1 MLKLKIANKSILEA
15 AMMLDSLDKANT
27 LIVGLGNPGLA
38 YRHNRHNIGFMVADV
53 LAQKLE
59 IPLKRV
65 KFKAQIGNGKV
76 EGIPVIIAKPLT
88 YMNNSGE
95 AVAPLVHYFKV
106 PLERLLVIHDD
117 MDLPLG
123 TLRMRPSGGSAGHNG
138 MLSIFDKLG
147 TNAIPRLRVG
157 IGRPPGRMDPA
168 DYVLQDFPK
177 NEEELLNM
185 VIAQACEAVLAFI
198 TTGLEKAMNTYNG
211 EVG

>member
-1 MLKLKIANKSILEA
+1 
-15 AMMLDSLDKANT
+15 MMLDSLNKENT

-38 YRHNRHNIGFMVADV
+38 YRHNRHNVGFMVADA
-53 LAQKLE
+53 LADKLE

-65 KFKAQIGNGKV
+65 KFKAQIGNGKL
-76 EGIPVIIAKPLT
+76 EDIPIIIAKPLT
-88 YMNNSGE
+88 FMNKSGE
-95 AVAPLVHYFKV
+95 AVAPLVRYFKV

-177 NEEELLNM
+177 SDEELLKM
-185 VIAQACEAVLAFI
+185 VIAQACEAALAFI
-198 TTGLEKAMNTYNG
+198 TNGLEKAMNTYNG

>member
-1 MLKLKIANKSILEA
+1 
-15 AMMLDSLDKANT
+15 MLDSLNKENT

-38 YRHNRHNIGFMVADV
+38 YRHNRHNVGFMIADA
-53 LAQKLE
+53 LADKLE

-65 KFKAQIGNGKV
+65 KFKAQIGNGKL
-76 EGIPVIIAKPLT
+76 EDIPIIIAKPLT
-88 YMNNSGE
+88 FMNKSGE
-95 AVAPLVHYFKV
+95 AVAPLVRYFKV

-177 NEEELLNM
+177 SDEELLKM
-185 VIAQACEAVLAFI
+185 VIAQACEAAIAFI

>member
-1 MLKLKIANKSILEA
+1 
-15 AMMLDSLDKANT
+15 MLDSLNKENT

-38 YRHNRHNIGFMVADV
+38 YRHNRHNVGFMVVDTLAD
-53 LAQKLE
+53 KLE

-65 KFKAQIGNGKV
+65 KFKAQIGNGKL
-76 EGIPVIIAKPLT
+76 GDIPIIIAKPLT
-88 YMNNSGE
+88 FMNNSGE
-95 AVAPLVHYFKV
+95 AVAPLVRYFKV

-168 DYVLQDFPK
+168 DYVLQDFSRS
-177 NEEELLNM
+177 EEELLNM
-185 VIAQACEAVLAFI
+185 VITQACEAALAFI

>member
-1 MLKLKIANKSILEA
+1 
-15 AMMLDSLDKANT
+15 MMLDSLDKENT

-38 YRHNRHNIGFMVADV
+38 YRHNRHNVGFMVADA
-53 LAQKLE
+53 LAEKLE

-65 KFKAQIGNGKV
+65 KFKAQIGNGKL
-76 EGIPVIIAKPLT
+76 EDIPIIIAKPLT
-88 YMNNSGE
+88 FMNKSGE
-95 AVAPLVHYFKV
+95 AVAPLVRYFKV

-168 DYVLQDFPK
+168 DYVLQDFSRS
-177 NEEELLNM
+177 EEELLNM
-185 VIAQACEAVLAFI
+185 VITQACEAALAFI

>member
-1 MLKLKIANKSILEA
+1 
-15 AMMLDSLDKANT
+15 MLDSLDKENT

-38 YRHNRHNIGFMVADV
+38 YRHNRHNVGFMVADA
-53 LAQKLE
+53 LADKLE

-65 KFKAQIGNGKV
+65 KFKAQIGNGKL
-76 EGIPVIIAKPLT
+76 EDIPIIIAKPLT
-88 YMNNSGE
+88 FMNKSGE
-95 AVAPLVHYFKV
+95 AVAPLVRYFKV

-168 DYVLQDFPK
+168 DYVLQDFPRS
-177 NEEELLNM
+177 EEELLSM
-185 VIAQACEAVLAFI
+185 VIAQACEAALAFI

>member
-1 MLKLKIANKSILEA
+1 
-15 AMMLDSLDKANT
+15 MMLEELPKMNT

-38 YRHNRHNIGFMVADV
+38 YRHNRHNVGFMVADA
-53 LAQKLE
+53 LAEKLD

-65 KFKAQIGNGKV
+65 KFKAQIGNGKF

-88 YMNNSGE
+88 YMNISGE
-95 AVAPLVHYFKV
+95 AVAPLVRYFKT

-117 MDLPLG
+117 MDLPMG

-138 MLSIFDKLG
+138 MLSIFEKLG

-168 DYVLQDFPK
+168 DYVLHDFPK
-177 NEEELLNM
+177 SEEELLKM
-185 VIAQACEAVLAFI
+185 VITQACEAALAFI

>member
-1 MLKLKIANKSILEA
+1 
-15 AMMLDSLDKANT
+15 MMLDSLDKENT

-38 YRHNRHNIGFMVADV
+38 YRHNRHNVGFMVADA
-53 LAQKLE
+53 LADKLE

-65 KFKAQIGNGKV
+65 KFKAQIGNGKL
-76 EGIPVIIAKPLT
+76 EDIPIIIAKPLT
-88 YMNNSGE
+88 FMNKSGE
-95 AVAPLVHYFKV
+95 AVAPLVRYFKV

-177 NEEELLNM
+177 SDEELLKM
-185 VIAQACEAVLAFI
+185 VIAQACEAALAFI
-198 TTGLEKAMNTYNG
+198 TNGLEKAMNTYNG

>member
-1 MLKLKIANKSILEA
+1 
-15 AMMLDSLDKANT
+15 MLDSLNKENT
-27 LIVGLGNPGLA
+27 LIVGLGNPVLA
-38 YRHNRHNIGFMVADV
+38 YRHNRHNVGFMVVDTLAD
-53 LAQKLE
+53 KLE

-65 KFKAQIGNGKV
+65 KFKAQIGNGKL
-76 EGIPVIIAKPLT
+76 GDIPIIIAKPLT
-88 YMNNSGE
+88 FMNNSGE
-95 AVAPLVHYFKV
+95 AVAPLVRYFKV

-168 DYVLQDFPK
+168 DYVLQDFSRS
-177 NEEELLNM
+177 EEELLNM
-185 VIAQACEAVLAFI
+185 VIAQACEAALAFI

>member
-1 MLKLKIANKSILEA
+1 
-15 AMMLDSLDKANT
+15 MLDSLNKENT

-38 YRHNRHNIGFMVADV
+38 YRHNRHNVGFMVADA
-53 LAQKLE
+53 LADKLE

-65 KFKAQIGNGKV
+65 KFKAQIGNGKL
-76 EGIPVIIAKPLT
+76 EDIPIIIAKPLT
-88 YMNNSGE
+88 FMNSSGE
-95 AVAPLVHYFKV
+95 AVAPLVRYFKV

-168 DYVLQDFPK
+168 DYVLQDFSRS
-177 NEEELLNM
+177 EEELLNM
-185 VIAQACEAVLAFI
+185 VITQACEAALAFI

>member
-1 MLKLKIANKSILEA
+1 
-15 AMMLDSLDKANT
+15 MMLDSLNKENT

-38 YRHNRHNIGFMVADV
+38 YRHNRHNVGFMVADA
-53 LAQKLE
+53 LADKLE

-65 KFKAQIGNGKV
+65 KFKAQIGNGKL
-76 EGIPVIIAKPLT
+76 EDIPIIIAKPLT
-88 YMNNSGE
+88 FMNKSGE
-95 AVAPLVHYFKV
+95 AVAPLVRYFKV

-177 NEEELLNM
+177 SEEELLSM
-185 VIAQACEAVLAFI
+185 VIAQACEAALAFI

>member
-1 MLKLKIANKSILEA
+1 
-15 AMMLDSLDKANT
+15 MMLDSLDKANT

-147 TNAIPRLRVG
+147 TNAISRLRVG

-177 NEEELLNM
+177 SEEELLNM

>member
-1 MLKLKIANKSILEA
+1 
-15 AMMLDSLDKANT
+15 MLDSLNKENT
-27 LIVGLGNPGLA
+27 LIVGLGNPVLA
-38 YRHNRHNIGFMVADV
+38 YRHNRHNVGFMVVDTLAD
-53 LAQKLE
+53 KLE

-65 KFKAQIGNGKV
+65 KFKAQIGNGKL
-76 EGIPVIIAKPLT
+76 GDIPIIIAKPLT
-88 YMNNSGE
+88 FINNSGE
-95 AVAPLVHYFKV
+95 AVAPLVRYFKV

-168 DYVLQDFPK
+168 DYVLQDFSRS
-177 NEEELLNM
+177 EEELLNM
-185 VIAQACEAVLAFI
+185 VIAQACEAALAFI
-198 TTGLEKAMNTYNG
+198 TNGLEKAMNTYNG

>member
-1 MLKLKIANKSILEA
+1 
-15 AMMLDSLDKANT
+15 MMLDSLDKENT

-38 YRHNRHNIGFMVADV
+38 YRHNRHNVGFMVADA
-53 LAQKLE
+53 LANKLE

-65 KFKAQIGNGKV
+65 KFKAQIGNGKL
-76 EGIPVIIAKPLT
+76 EDIPIIIAKPLT
-88 YMNNSGE
+88 FMNKSGE
-95 AVAPLVHYFKV
+95 AVAPLVRYFKV

-177 NEEELLNM
+177 SDEELLKM
-185 VIAQACEAVLAFI
+185 VIAQACEAALAFI
-198 TTGLEKAMNTYNG
+198 TNGLEKAMNTYNG

>member
-1 MLKLKIANKSILEA
+1 
-15 AMMLDSLDKANT
+15 MMLDSLNKENT

-38 YRHNRHNIGFMVADV
+38 YRHNRHNVGFMVAEA
-53 LAQKLE
+53 LAEKID

-65 KFKAQIGNGKV
+65 KFKAQIGNGKY

-88 YMNNSGE
+88 FMNNSGE
-95 AVAPLVHYFKV
+95 AVAPLVRYFKV

-177 NEEELLNM
+177 SDEELLKM
-185 VIAQACEAVLAFI
+185 VIGQACEAALAFI
-198 TTGLEKAMNTYNG
+198 TTGLEKAMNIHNG

>member
-1 MLKLKIANKSILEA
+1 
-15 AMMLDSLDKANT
+15 MMLDSLDKENT

-38 YRHNRHNIGFMVADV
+38 YRHNRHNVGFMVADA
-53 LAQKLE
+53 LANKLE

-65 KFKAQIGNGKV
+65 KFKAQIGNGKL
-76 EGIPVIIAKPLT
+76 EDIPIIIAKPLT
-88 YMNNSGE
+88 FMNKSGE
-95 AVAPLVHYFKV
+95 AVAPLVRYFKV

-177 NEEELLNM
+177 GDEELLKM
-185 VIAQACEAVLAFI
+185 VIAQACEAALAFI

>member
-1 MLKLKIANKSILEA
+1 
-15 AMMLDSLDKANT
+15 MMLDSLDKENT

-38 YRHNRHNIGFMVADV
+38 YRHNRHNVGFMVADA
-53 LAQKLE
+53 LADKLE

-65 KFKAQIGNGKV
+65 QFKAQIGNGKL
-76 EGIPVIIAKPLT
+76 EDIPIIIAKPLT
-88 YMNNSGE
+88 FMNNSGE

-177 NEEELLNM
+177 SEEELLSM
-185 VIAQACEAVLAFI
+185 VIAQACEAALAFI
-198 TTGLEKAMNTYNG
+198 TNGLEKAMNTYNG

>member
-1 MLKLKIANKSILEA
+1 
-15 AMMLDSLDKANT
+15 MLDSLNKENT

-38 YRHNRHNIGFMVADV
+38 YRHNRHNVGFMVADA
-53 LAQKLE
+53 LADKLE

-65 KFKAQIGNGKV
+65 KFKAQIGNGKL
-76 EGIPVIIAKPLT
+76 EDIPIIIAKPLT
-88 YMNNSGE
+88 FMNKSGE
-95 AVAPLVHYFKV
+95 AVAPLVRYFKV

-177 NEEELLNM
+177 SEEELLSM
-185 VIAQACEAVLAFI
+185 VIAQACEAALAFI

>member
-1 MLKLKIANKSILEA
+1 
-15 AMMLDSLDKANT
+15 MMLDSLNKENT

-38 YRHNRHNIGFMVADV
+38 YRHNRHNVGFMVADA
-53 LAQKLE
+53 LADKLE

-65 KFKAQIGNGKV
+65 KFKAQIGNGKL
-76 EGIPVIIAKPLT
+76 GDIPIIIAKPLT
-88 YMNNSGE
+88 FMNNSGE
-95 AVAPLVHYFKV
+95 AVAPLVRYFKV

-168 DYVLQDFPK
+168 DYVLQDFSRS
-177 NEEELLNM
+177 EEELLNM
-185 VIAQACEAVLAFI
+185 VITQACEAALAFI

>member
-1 MLKLKIANKSILEA
+1 MF
-15 AMMLDSLDKANT
+15 DSLNKENT

-38 YRHNRHNIGFMVADV
+38 YRHNRHNVGFMVADA
-53 LAQKLE
+53 LADKLE

-65 KFKAQIGNGKV
+65 KFKAQIGNGKL
-76 EGIPVIIAKPLT
+76 EDIPIIIAKPLT
-88 YMNNSGE
+88 FMNKSGE
-95 AVAPLVHYFKV
+95 AVAPLVRYFKV

-177 NEEELLNM
+177 SDEELLKM
-185 VIAQACEAVLAFI
+185 VIAQACEAALAFI

>member
-1 MLKLKIANKSILEA
+1 
-15 AMMLDSLDKANT
+15 MLDSLNKENT

-38 YRHNRHNIGFMVADV
+38 YRHNRHNVGFMVADA
-53 LAQKLE
+53 LADKLG

-65 KFKAQIGNGKV
+65 KFKAQIGNGKLV
-76 EGIPVIIAKPLT
+76 DIPVIIAKPLT
-88 YMNNSGE
+88 FMNNSGE
-95 AVAPLVHYFKV
+95 AVAPLVRYFKV

-168 DYVLQDFPK
+168 DYVLQDFPRS
-177 NEEELLNM
+177 EEELLNM
-185 VIAQACEAVLAFI
+185 VITQACEAALAFI

>member
-1 MLKLKIANKSILEA
+1 
-15 AMMLDSLDKANT
+15 MLDSLNKENT

-38 YRHNRHNIGFMVADV
+38 YRHNRHNVGFMVADA
-53 LAQKLE
+53 LADKLE

-65 KFKAQIGNGKV
+65 KFKAQIGNGKL
-76 EGIPVIIAKPLT
+76 EDIPIIIAKPLT
-88 YMNNSGE
+88 FMNKSGE
-95 AVAPLVHYFKV
+95 AVAPLVRYFKV

-177 NEEELLNM
+177 SDEELLKM
-185 VIAQACEAVLAFI
+185 VIAQACEAAIAFI

>member
-1 MLKLKIANKSILEA
+1 MEFNSFNKT
-15 AMMLDSLDKANT
+15 NT

-38 YRHNRHNIGFMVADV
+38 YRHNRHNVGFMVAEA
-53 LAQKLE
+53 LAEKID

-65 KFKAQIGNGKV
+65 KFKAQIGNGKY

-88 YMNNSGE
+88 FMNNSGE
-95 AVAPLVHYFKV
+95 AVAPLVRYFKV

-177 NEEELLNM
+177 SDKELLKM
-185 VIAQACEAVLAFI
+185 VIGQACEAALAFI
-198 TTGLEKAMNTYNG
+198 TTGLEKAMNIHNG

>member
-1 MLKLKIANKSILEA
+1 
-15 AMMLDSLDKANT
+15 MMLDSLNKENT

-38 YRHNRHNIGFMVADV
+38 YRHNRHNVGFMVADA
-53 LAQKLE
+53 LANKLE

-65 KFKAQIGNGKV
+65 KFKAQIGNGKL
-76 EGIPVIIAKPLT
+76 EDIPIIIAKPLT
-88 YMNNSGE
+88 FMNNSGE
-95 AVAPLVHYFKV
+95 AVAPLVRYFKV

-138 MLSIFDKLG
+138 MISIFDKLG

-168 DYVLQDFPK
+168 DYVLQDFSRS
-177 NEEELLNM
+177 EEELLSM
-185 VIAQACEAVLAFI
+185 VIAQAYEAVLAFI

>member
-1 MLKLKIANKSILEA
+1 
-15 AMMLDSLDKANT
+15 MMLDSLKKENT

-38 YRHNRHNIGFMVADV
+38 YRHNRHNVGFMVADA
-53 LAQKLE
+53 LANKLE

-65 KFKAQIGNGKV
+65 KFKAQIGNGKL
-76 EGIPVIIAKPLT
+76 EDIPIIIAKPLT
-88 YMNNSGE
+88 FMNKSGE
-95 AVAPLVHYFKV
+95 AVAPLVRYFKV

-177 NEEELLNM
+177 SDEELLKM
-185 VIAQACEAVLAFI
+185 VIAQACEAALAFI
-198 TTGLEKAMNTYNG
+198 TNGLEKAMNTYNG

>member
-1 MLKLKIANKSILEA
+1 
-15 AMMLDSLDKANT
+15 MMLDSLDKANT

-106 PLERLLVIHDD
+106 PLERMLVIHDD

-177 NEEELLNM
+177 SEEELLNM

>member
-1 MLKLKIANKSILEA
+1 MEF
-15 AMMLDSLDKANT
+15 DSFTQTNT

-38 YRHNRHNIGFMVADV
+38 YRHNRHNVGFMVAEA
-53 LAQKLE
+53 LAEKID

-65 KFKAQIGNGKV
+65 KFKAQIGNGKY

-88 YMNNSGE
+88 FMNNSGE
-95 AVAPLVHYFKV
+95 AVAPLVRYFKV

-177 NEEELLNM
+177 SDEELLKM
-185 VIAQACEAVLAFI
+185 VIGQACEAALAFI
-198 TTGLEKAMNTYNG
+198 TTGLEKAMNIHNG

>member
-1 MLKLKIANKSILEA
+1 
-15 AMMLDSLDKANT
+15 
-27 LIVGLGNPGLA
+27 
-38 YRHNRHNIGFMVADV
+38 
-53 LAQKLE
+53 
-59 IPLKRV
+59 
-65 KFKAQIGNGKV
+65 
-76 EGIPVIIAKPLT
+76 
-88 YMNNSGE
+88 MNNSGE
-95 AVAPLVHYFKV
+95 AVAPLVRYFKV

-177 NEEELLNM
+177 SDEELLKM
-185 VIAQACEAVLAFI
+185 VIAQACEAALAFI
-198 TTGLEKAMNTYNG
+198 TNGLEKAMNTYNG

>member
-1 MLKLKIANKSILEA
+1 
-15 AMMLDSLDKANT
+15 MMLDSLDKENT

-38 YRHNRHNIGFMVADV
+38 YRHNRHNVGFMVADA
-53 LAQKLE
+53 LANKLE

-65 KFKAQIGNGKV
+65 KFKAQIGNGKL
-76 EGIPVIIAKPLT
+76 EDIPIIIAKPLT
-88 YMNNSGE
+88 FMNKSGE
-95 AVAPLVHYFKV
+95 AVAPLVRYFKV

-177 NEEELLNM
+177 SEEELLSM
-185 VIAQACEAVLAFI
+185 VIAQACEAALAFI
-198 TTGLEKAMNTYNG
+198 TNGLEKAMNTYNG

>member
-1 MLKLKIANKSILEA
+1 
-15 AMMLDSLDKANT
+15 MMLDSLDKENT

-38 YRHNRHNIGFMVADV
+38 YRHNRHNVGFMVADA
-53 LAQKLE
+53 LADKLE

-65 KFKAQIGNGKV
+65 KFKAQIGNGKL
-76 EGIPVIIAKPLT
+76 EDIPIIIAKPLT
-88 YMNNSGE
+88 FMNKSGE
-95 AVAPLVHYFKV
+95 AVAPLVRYFKV

-157 IGRPPGRMDPA
+157 IGRPPGRMHPA

-177 NEEELLNM
+177 SDEELLKM
-185 VIAQACEAVLAFI
+185 VIAKACEAALAFI
-198 TTGLEKAMNTYNG
+198 ITGLEKAMNTYNG

>member
-1 MLKLKIANKSILEA
+1 
-15 AMMLDSLDKANT
+15 MMLDSLDKANT

-38 YRHNRHNIGFMVADV
+38 YRHNRHNIGFMVADA

-106 PLERLLVIHDD
+106 PLERMLVIHDD

>member
-1 MLKLKIANKSILEA
+1 
-15 AMMLDSLDKANT
+15 MLDSLDKENT

-38 YRHNRHNIGFMVADV
+38 YRHNRHNVGFMVADA
-53 LAQKLE
+53 LTDKLE

-65 KFKAQIGNGKV
+65 KFKAQIGNGKL
-76 EGIPVIIAKPLT
+76 EDIPIIIAKPLT
-88 YMNNSGE
+88 FMNKSGE
-95 AVAPLVHYFKV
+95 AVAPLVRYFKV

-177 NEEELLNM
+177 SDEELLKM
-185 VIAQACEAVLAFI
+185 VIAQACEAALAFI

>member
-1 MLKLKIANKSILEA
+1 
-15 AMMLDSLDKANT
+15 MLDSLDKENT

-38 YRHNRHNIGFMVADV
+38 YRHNRHNVGFMVADA
-53 LAQKLE
+53 LADKLE

-65 KFKAQIGNGKV
+65 KFKAQIGNGKL
-76 EGIPVIIAKPLT
+76 EDIPIIIAKPLT
-88 YMNNSGE
+88 FMNKSGE
-95 AVAPLVHYFKV
+95 AVAPLVRYFKV

-157 IGRPPGRMDPA
+157 IGRPPGKMDPA

-177 NEEELLNM
+177 SDEELLKM
-185 VIAQACEAVLAFI
+185 VIAQACEAALAFI

>member
-1 MLKLKIANKSILEA
+1 
-15 AMMLDSLDKANT
+15 MMLDSLDKANT

-123 TLRMRPSGGSAGHNG
+123 TLRMRPSGGSPGHNG
-138 MLSIFDKLG
+138 MLSIFDTFG

-177 NEEELLNM
+177 NEEELPNL

>member
-1 MLKLKIANKSILEA
+1 MP
-15 AMMLDSLDKANT
+15 DSLIKENT

-38 YRHNRHNIGFMVADV
+38 YRYNRHNVGFMVADA
-53 LAQKLE
+53 LADKLE

-65 KFKAQIGNGKV
+65 KFKAQIGNGKL
-76 EGIPVIIAKPLT
+76 GDIPVIIAKPLT
-88 YMNNSGE
+88 FMNNSGE
-95 AVAPLVHYFKV
+95 AVAPLVRYFKV

-168 DYVLQDFPK
+168 DYVLQDFPRS
-177 NEEELLNM
+177 EEELLSM
-185 VIAQACEAVLAFI
+185 VIAQACEAALAFI

>member
-1 MLKLKIANKSILEA
+1 
-15 AMMLDSLDKANT
+15 MLDSLDKENT

-38 YRHNRHNIGFMVADV
+38 YRHNRHNVGFMVADA
-53 LAQKLE
+53 LADKLE

-65 KFKAQIGNGKV
+65 KFKAQIGNGKL
-76 EGIPVIIAKPLT
+76 EDIPIIIAKPLT
-88 YMNNSGE
+88 FMNNSGE
-95 AVAPLVHYFKV
+95 AVAPLVRYFKV

-177 NEEELLNM
+177 SEEELLNM

>member
-1 MLKLKIANKSILEA
+1 
-15 AMMLDSLDKANT
+15 MMLDSLDKENT

-38 YRHNRHNIGFMVADV
+38 YRHNRHNVGFMVVDTLAD
-53 LAQKLE
+53 KLE

-65 KFKAQIGNGKV
+65 KFKAQIGNGKL
-76 EGIPVIIAKPLT
+76 GDIPVIIAKPLT
-88 YMNNSGE
+88 FMNNSGE
-95 AVAPLVHYFKV
+95 AVAPLVRYFKV

-177 NEEELLNM
+177 SEEELLSM
-185 VIAQACEAVLAFI
+185 VIAQACEAALAFI
-198 TTGLEKAMNTYNG
+198 TNGLEKAMNTYNG

>member
-1 MLKLKIANKSILEA
+1 
-15 AMMLDSLDKANT
+15 MLDSLNKENT

-38 YRHNRHNIGFMVADV
+38 YRHNRHNVGFMVADA
-53 LAQKLE
+53 LADKLE

-65 KFKAQIGNGKV
+65 KFKAQIGNGKL
-76 EGIPVIIAKPLT
+76 EDIPIIIAKPLT
-88 YMNNSGE
+88 FMNNSGE
-95 AVAPLVHYFKV
+95 AVAPLVRYFKV

-168 DYVLQDFPK
+168 DYVLQDFPRS
-177 NEEELLNM
+177 EEELLSM

>member
-1 MLKLKIANKSILEA
+1 
-15 AMMLDSLDKANT
+15 MLDSLNKENT

-38 YRHNRHNIGFMVADV
+38 YRHNRHNVGFMVADT
-53 LAQKLE
+53 LADKLE

-65 KFKAQIGNGKV
+65 KFKAQIGNGKL
-76 EGIPVIIAKPLT
+76 GDIPIIIAKPLT
-88 YMNNSGE
+88 FMNNSGE
-95 AVAPLVHYFKV
+95 AVAPLVRYFKV

-168 DYVLQDFPK
+168 DYVLQDFSRS
-177 NEEELLNM
+177 EEELLSM
-185 VIAQACEAVLAFI
+185 VIAQACEAALAFI

>member
-1 MLKLKIANKSILEA
+1 
-15 AMMLDSLDKANT
+15 MMLDSLDKENT

-38 YRHNRHNIGFMVADV
+38 YRHNRHNVGFMVADA
-53 LAQKLE
+53 LAEKLE

-65 KFKAQIGNGKV
+65 KFKAQIGNGKL
-76 EGIPVIIAKPLT
+76 EGIPIIIAKPLT
-88 YMNNSGE
+88 FMNNSGE
-95 AVAPLVHYFKV
+95 AVAPLVRYFKV

-177 NEEELLNM
+177 SDEELLKM
-185 VIAQACEAVLAFI
+185 VIARACEAALAFI
-198 TTGLEKAMNTYNG
+198 TNGLEKAMNTYNG